1 MELVAMMD
9 RVVTLWEDDLRIS
22 VLGAIVLRV
31 GVSIRATLRAQW
43 E

>member
-1 MELVAMMD
+1 MVD

-22 VLGAIVLRV
+22 VLRAIVLRV
-31 GVSIRATLRAQW
+31 GVSIMATLRARW